1 MPIER
6 STSKSL
12 HIPLAS
18 AKETPDTS
26 AGAGNPPPGVPET
39 ELQQLATHLV
49 QFGGADP
56 SDRETSRKG
65 WTDQLADYLAEG
77 YLEHDTDAIDRR
89 VESARHAE
97 GVEHGAVNLTLADN
111 TRVLGFVDCQGV
123 GDTYYVCRQGAKDL
137 EYYAITI
144 ESGTV
149 TGGPYDIYVTDAM
162 DWIAFK
168 DQLPAM

>member
-1 MPIER
+1 MNIEGKPGPGPAR
-6 STSKSL
+6 VGYLGPESNKL
-12 HIPLAS
+12 
-18 AKETPDTS
+18 KEIQL
-26 AGAGNPPPGVPET
+26 PER
-39 ELQQLATHLV
+39 ELQGLQSADV
-49 QFGGADP
+49 YFGGPDP
-56 SDRETSRKG
+56 DARGGYRDELLLK
-65 WTDQLADYLAEG
+65 LEPYLAFG
-77 YLEHDTDAIDRR
+77 FLGKDSDIVTRK
-89 VESARHAE
+89 VESARHAA
-97 GVEHGAVNLTLADN
+97 GVVPGKTNLALKKEAL
-111 TRVLGFVDCQGV
+111 VFGMLDCQDV